1 MKLKVNTRIHK
12 IKSPAQYRADFES
25 WSKKQ
30 CNKLTKKQ
38 QAVTVLFMMFLF
50 ICLSLGMVA
59 ISLYNIGINDGK
71 QYRREQITTSPVIH
85 PNTNTLNREYGKG
98 N

>member
-1 MKLKVNTRIHK
+1 MRFEVNAKLKH
-12 IKSPAQYRADFES
+12 IKSPVQYRADFES
-25 WSKKQ
+25 WVKKQ

-59 ISLYNIGINDGK
+59 ISLYNIGVNDGK
-71 QYRREQITTSPVIH
+71 QYRQGQITTSPVIH